1 MIPARRNETK
11 RQYHARRLQALKAM
25 RNPWEAHWFE
35 LAEHTAP
42 ARLRMNVKDNEGRP
56 DRKKI
61 VDSTGGFA
69 LRTLASGMHSG
80 ITSPARPWFRLTTFD
95 PDLKDYAPVKTYLA
109 TVETQMRE
117 VFQGSNIYNS
127 FHWGYGD
134 LGLFGQSCGLLIEDD
149 DKIVRMVQL
158 LHGSFW
164 IARDHRGIVTTL
176 YRQFSWT
183 VENIVRRFGY
193 DRCSMTIRNCYD
205 RGNYDERFTINH
217 AVEPRFD
224 RDIRK
229 IDKVNKAF
237 LSNYWE
243 DGGPQGEGDGLLEES
258 GFDTNPIIAPAWELV
273 AEDSYAISPGMDA
286 LPDIKMLQVMQ
297 LRAGEAIEKKVR
309 PPMVAPVSLRNNPA
323 SLMPGSIT
331 YVDDPSGAGR
341 SYRAAIEVN
350 LSLSELEGK
359 ILQTS
364 QRIERAYYADLFL
377 MLSQMEGIQPR
388 NTFEIAERKEE
399 KLLALGPVLE
409 NIYGGQLAPTIDR
422 TYRIM
427 EQRGLLPEAPQEIQ
441 GQELKIEYI
450 SMLAQAQKAVSTG
463 SIERVASFAG
473 NLAAVKPDVLDKLD
487 FDEAVDLYADALGAP
502 PSIVVSD
509 DEVQKNRQARAQA
522 QQAAAQAQQVAQI
535 APAMRDGAEAARV
548 LSEVDAQGS
557 GQSLLQQIGIA

>member
-1 MIPARRNETK
+1 MHPARKNETK
-11 RQYHARRLQALKAM
+11 RQYHDRRLQALKSM

-35 LAEHTAP
+35 LAENTAP
-42 ARLRMNVKDNEGRP
+42 SRLRLTLNIDEGRP
-56 DRKKI
+56 SRKKI
-61 VDSTGGFA
+61 VDSTGTFA

-95 PDLKDYAPVKTYLA
+95 PDLKDYGPVKTYLA
-109 TVETQMRE
+109 TVETRMRE
-117 VFQGSNIYNS
+117 VFQASNVYPS

-134 LGLFGQSCGLLIEDD
+134 LGLFGQSCGLLVEDD
-149 DKIVRMVQL
+149 DKVIRMITL

-164 IARDHRGIVTTL
+164 LARDHRGVATTL

-183 VENIVRRFGY
+183 VENIVKRFGY
-193 DRCSMTIRNCYD
+193 NRCSITVRNAYD
-205 RGNYDERFTINH
+205 RGDYDHRFTINH
-217 AVEPRFD
+217 AVEPRHD
-224 RDIRK
+224 RDITK
-229 IDKVNKAF
+229 IDKANKPF
-237 LSNYWE
+237 CSNYWE
-243 DGGPQGEGDGLLEES
+243 DGGPHGEGDGLLEES
-258 GFDTNPIIAPAWELV
+258 GFDMNPIIAPAWELV

-350 LSLSELEGK
+350 LSLTELENK
-359 ILQTS
+359 IVQTS

-422 TYRIM
+422 TYAIM
-427 EQRGLLPEAPQEIQ
+427 EQRGLLPEAPQELQ

-473 NLAAVKPDVLDKLD
+473 NLAAVKPEVLDKLN

-502 PSIVVSD
+502 PSMVVP
-509 DEVQKNRQARAQA
+509 DEDVQKSRQARAQA
-522 QQAAAQAQQVAQI
+522 QQAAAQAEQAAQM

-548 LSEVDAQGS
+548 LSEVDAKGG